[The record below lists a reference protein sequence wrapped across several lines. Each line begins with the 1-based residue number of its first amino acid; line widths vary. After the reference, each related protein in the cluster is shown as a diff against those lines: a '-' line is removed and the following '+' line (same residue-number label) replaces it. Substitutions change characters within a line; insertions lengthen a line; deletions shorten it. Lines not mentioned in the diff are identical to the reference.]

1 MVFSIY
7 KPPESAEQTWG
18 ELKTGDIPDAV
29 DFEYTRCFCG
39 TGTFSLTVPRTTLYA
54 DKIEVGCI
62 LILPDN
68 DEYIGL
74 IVKNIK
80 RLNDVIKIT
89 GNDLNGLLD
98 DRLTV
103 AQTEDGKD
111 AQSGATE
118 TIVKHYV
125 SANCTEEAVD
135 VGRVFP
141 CLAVA
146 EDLSRGT
153 QNDAAAPRLARVSDT
168 IADILGAAK
177 MGYRISPDFSSSR
190 CRMIF
195 DVIEQTDRTIGQ
207 HENSSVCFA
216 YGHGNVSEM
225 TRETGVTS
233 NRNTFYCQLS
243 DGLVTRYDKK
253 SEVAGNEEAEAAE
266 TTEDTEETAKYS
278 GYQRREEYLDLNC
291 ELSEIEVYADHQI
304 ADRFQET
311 DSLEI
316 VAGNPLDYGT
326 DYNVGDVITVYDR
339 ARSVQLDSVISAAE
353 IKRTANEYSV
363 KITLGSSKP
372 KPIDKV
378 NKNAAALAASLKQP
392 AKTPG
397 KLYTKGSL
405 AAAKMKEG
413 DFTLAVGTVN
423 GAGDD
428 PTQFNYASFG
438 TNNGTG
444 IRIENFFRGILL
456 DDINLSEGNFEVRGD
471 SSGKLSSVIRVDGP
485 KTQTFTIGA
494 FKFTFTN
501 DGVYIYNTVKNRGA
515 LIAYTS

>member
-1 MVFSIY
+1 MVFGIY
-7 KPPESAEQTWG
+7 KTPESAEQSWG
-18 ELKTGDIPDAV
+18 ELKTGDIPDPI
-29 DFEYTRCFCG
+29 DFEYTRYFCG
-39 TGTFSLTVPRTTLYA
+39 VGTFSLTVPRTTLYA
-54 DKIEVGCI
+54 DEIEVGCI
-62 LILPDN
+62 LILHEN
-68 DEYIGL
+68 GEYSGFI
-74 IVKNIK
+74 IKNIK

-89 GNDLNGLLD
+89 GNDLNGLLA

-135 VGRVFP
+135 VGRGFP
-141 CLAVA
+141 CLVVA

-177 MGYRISPDFSSSR
+177 MGYRISPDFSSSL
-190 CRMIF
+190 CKMEF
-195 DVIEQTDRTIGQ
+195 DVIEQTDRTSGQ
-207 HENSSVCFA
+207 RENSAVCFA

-233 NRNTFYCQLS
+233 YRNTFYCQLS

-253 SEVAGNEEAEAAE
+253 SEPVENEETEPAE

-316 VAGNPLDYGT
+316 IAGNPLDYGT
-326 DYNVGDVITVYDR
+326 VYNVGDVITVYDR

-353 IKRTANEYSV
+353 IKRTATEYSV

-378 NKNAAALAASLKQP
+378 NKTAAALAASLKQP
-392 AKTPG
+392 AKNPYPLVI
-397 KLYTKGSL
+397 KS
-405 AAAKMKEG
+405 
-413 DFTLAVGTVN
+413 
-423 GAGDD
+423 
-428 PTQFNYASFG
+428 PRQ
-438 TNNGTG
+438 
-444 IRIENFFRGILL
+444 
-456 DDINLSEGNFEVRGD
+456 GNT
-471 SSGKLSSVIRVDGP
+471 S
-485 KTQTFTIGA
+485 
-494 FKFTFTN
+494 
-501 DGVYIYNTVKNRGA
+501 YNTVLSGKNFTINQTNSDGQITDYIDLAA
-515 LIAYTS
+515 LGGNGIWIQGKDKYDGECTILKISELRIIDLGYLKITFNSYGVTIAATNFSNPKQVYIPWDSE

>member
-1 MVFSIY
+1 MVFGIY
-7 KPPESAEQTWG
+7 KTPESAEQSWG
-18 ELKTGDIPDAV
+18 ELKTGDIPDPI
-29 DFEYTRCFCG
+29 DFEYTRYFCG
-39 TGTFSLTVPRTTLYA
+39 VGTFSLTVPRTTLYA
-54 DKIEVGCI
+54 DEIEVGCI
-62 LILPDN
+62 LILHEN
-68 DEYIGL
+68 GEYSGFI
-74 IVKNIK
+74 IKNIK

-89 GNDLNGLLD
+89 GNDLNGLLA

-135 VGRVFP
+135 VGRGFP
-141 CLAVA
+141 CLVVA

-168 IADILGAAK
+168 IADILSAAK
-177 MGYRISPDFSSSR
+177 MGYRITPMFNGSL
-190 CRMIF
+190 CKMEF
-195 DVIEQTDRTIGQ
+195 DVIEQTDRTSGQ
-207 HENSSVCFA
+207 RENSAVCFA

-233 NRNTFYCQLS
+233 DRNTFYCQLS

-253 SEVAGNEEAEAAE
+253 SEPVENEEAEPAE
-266 TTEDTEETAKYS
+266 TTEDTEETTKYS

-326 DYNVGDVITVYDR
+326 VYNVGDVITVYDR
-339 ARSVQLDSVISAAE
+339 ARSVQLDSVISATE
-353 IKRTANEYSV
+353 IKRTATEYSV

-378 NKNAAALAASLKQP
+378 NKTAAALAASLKQP
-392 AKTPG
+392 VKNP
-397 KLYTKGSL
+397 LEYTDSDG
-405 AAAKMKEG
+405 MKHTASINVDQG
-413 DFTLAVGTVN
+413 GT
-423 GAGDD
+423 AGMV
-428 PTQFNYASFG
+428 FNENG
-438 TNNGTG
+438 TNVGG
-444 IRIENFFRGILL
+444 I
-456 DDINLSEGNFEVRGD
+456 
-471 SSGKLSSVIRVDGP
+471 
-485 KTQTFTIGA
+485 
-494 FKFTFTN
+494 KFYH
-501 DGVYIYNTVKNRGA
+501 GVYDGKKYSSSSMAIEMPKFRIFVSANGFSIDDDYSNLHFSFEFWKIKA
-515 LIAYTS
+515 LIEYAQEHNMI